1 MKSFSY
7 NMAKS
12 KDLEI
17 KSKNKSNILYD
28 SVNDLNIWKLNK
40 KKLIQSK
47 KDFTTISQLRKKI
60 KELEHTIDLKN
71 KKIFNLTQKNNFF
84 KDSQEKIFL
93 EKERLLNLNKFY
105 LNQVSEIEKKNQKKT
120 EEAKKKLLNSEKMIE
135 NLKNEIINKVKEFQQ
150 KIGLKEKDNKFLQE
164 KINKIQLDFKH
175 KDFDILFQ
183 KDHLLIKKSQQLK
196 ELSKNILFKNI
207 FTSSYSLLKK
217 IIKLFD
223 LTESSMNKV
232 VSNHTDFII
241 NKKDYGI
248 NKINYFCRTLA
259 DVVSDI
265 RENSENL
272 NFDIQSI
279 QTKIKKE

>member
-1 MKSFSY
+1 
-7 NMAKS
+7 MAKS